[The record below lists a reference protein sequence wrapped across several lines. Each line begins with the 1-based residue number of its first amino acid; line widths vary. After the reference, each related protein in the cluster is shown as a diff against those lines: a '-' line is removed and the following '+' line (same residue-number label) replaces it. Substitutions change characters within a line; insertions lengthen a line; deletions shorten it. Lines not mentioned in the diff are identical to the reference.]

1 MTPWIATKARSK
13 RRKQGRKHPAGEQLA
28 GRSGGSAP
36 CTPSF
41 LHALQQAAL
50 LHDIGKVGISDAILF
65 KTGPLTGLEEE
76 VLRNHTLTG
85 GDVLKAMAAEA
96 RVGSFLSLAK
106 NIAYFHHERWDG
118 SGYPY
123 GLRGEAIPLEARILH
138 LADAYE
144 EMTVAAMNAPPLGH
158 DQAVARIVADRGRRF
173 DPALVEAFL
182 AAAGEFDRVRARLAE
197 DV

>member
-1 MTPWIATKARSK
+1 M
-13 RRKQGRKHPAGEQLA
+13 HPVLP
-28 GRSGGSAP
+28 P
-36 CTPSF
+36 CT
-41 LHALQQAAL
+41 AAAL

-96 RVGSFLSLAK
+96 RAGSFLGLAK

-123 GLRGEAIPLEARILH
+123 GLRGEAGSRWK
-138 LADAYE
+138 
-144 EMTVAAMNAPPLGH
+144 
-158 DQAVARIVADRGRRF
+158 
-173 DPALVEAFL
+173 
-182 AAAGEFDRVRARLAE
+182 RASCTWPTPTRN
-197 DV
+197 